1 MIEIRLSWPP
11 RALWQ
16 NHRTHWSA
24 EARAKRTARREAWA
38 LALPAK
44 GIKRPYLRF
53 AFHPPDKR
61 SRDLQ
66 NMPATQKAAIDGIA
80 DALGIDDKHFLISWP
95 LAFGDVVA
103 GGAVV
108 VTIDEAKNLD
118 LRGVIR

>member
-1 MIEIRLSWPP
+1 MIEITLSWPS

-16 NHRTHWSA
+16 NHRSHWA
-24 EARAKRTARREAWA
+24 AHARAKRTARREAWA

-44 GIKRPYLRF
+44 GIERPYLRF
-53 AFHPPDKR
+53 AFHPPDNR

-80 DALGIDDKHFLISWP
+80 DALGIDDKHFLIAWP
-95 LAFGDVVA
+95 MAFESTVK

-108 VTIDEAKNLD
+108 VTIDDVKNLD
-118 LRGVIR
+118 LRGVIG